1 MTDAL
6 AAGSIAFTGFN
17 ADGDDGLAFVSFSDI
32 KAGTVIHF
40 TDNAWNGTSFAT
52 DENVWSWTATSDVA
66 AGTIISMSGLGAG
79 GSASSNV
86 GTVAFDTANTRDIAD
101 INEVVYAY
109 TGDASA
115 PVFLTAIT
123 NSVFNTSLGRGT
135 LNGTGL
141 TNGVN
146 AKQMSTSPD
155 IAVYVG
161 LEYADLIVVAQPAGQ
176 PEQCRGLARSR
187 RRHHIYI
194 IDILILRL
202 PAQSVRVSVIVC
214 QDALLEIDYS
224 QFTQLHV
231 LYISSLSFAHKYG
244 IIP

>member
-6 AAGSIAFTGFN
+6 TAGSIAFTGFN
-17 ADGDDGLAFVSFSDI
+17 ADGDDSLAFVSFSDT

-40 TDNAWNGTSFAT
+40 TDNAWNGTSFAS

-79 GSASSNV
+79 GSAASNV
-86 GTVAFDTANTRDIAD
+86 GTVAFDTANARDIAD
-101 INEVVYAY
+101 LNEVVYAY

-123 NSVFNTSLGRGT
+123 NAIFNASLGRGT

-141 TNGVN
+141 TQGVD
-146 AKQMSTSPD
+146 AKQLNGSPD

-161 LEYADLIVVAQPAGQ
+161 DRSSLASVEDYKAHIYDTANWQLQSGNGDQSHDGTAPRPAVLDPGLHRRSDRAKDRVRFRHG
-176 PEQCRGLARSR
+176 ERCRGR
-187 RRHHIYI
+187 
-194 IDILILRL
+194 
-202 PAQSVRVSVIVC
+202 
-214 QDALLEIDYS
+214 
-224 QFTQLHV
+224 
-231 LYISSLSFAHKYG
+231 
-244 IIP
+244 